1 MKATQNEL
9 YEKVSAQFIYFV
21 QMNSV
26 SNPNKEACR
35 SVLNFKETGL
45 LTSKSSMH
53 GLHANILYALLAIV
67 SNSADF

>member
-1 MKATQNEL
+1 
-9 YEKVSAQFIYFV
+9 
-21 QMNSV
+21 MNSV